1 MLNEVKAK
9 LKTDVQKTFSS
20 EHDETSADLIQSREK
35 RAPAP
40 LMMEESEDDPW
51 DKVNEKTIQ
60 HYQNV
65 QEKRKDMSI
74 EAVLAY
80 YK

>member
-1 MLNEVKAK
+1 
-9 LKTDVQKTFSS
+9 
-20 EHDETSADLIQSREK
+20 
-35 RAPAP
+35 
-40 LMMEESEDDPW
+40 MMEESEDDPW